1 MIIKVDDTNR
11 KRYEELFTKAYEAL
25 REKEIET
32 GASIIKKPNE
42 LGRFVSLEEFFS
54 QIADI
59 YSANPS
65 FLIRLPVDEP
75 VLAINAEKR
84 EIDTTLFKSCVTVQS
99 DQVAEI
105 VIFSI
110 DRYFDYMDF
119 METEIWVQWTAPNG
133 DGTVKQGATLIEL
146 KDVETE
152 PGKVRFGWPLDA
164 DITANPGTVHFAVR
178 FFKRGDVEVFD
189 STGAA
194 KIENKIIYSFNTTPA
209 TLTVKAALQPQLNS
223 ENSINKPH
231 SLFTYSIRNSVYAG
245 EDTKVPQ
252 TPQFAAPGLDL
263 PISATLK
270 DNTLTLRA
278 QAVVGDTGNIRYEW
292 YYTPVDGV
300 RRKCSA
306 HQNEAGETVPA
317 FGTIEDEYLETT
329 ATTAILSDNYYT
341 EGSNGAWVPYYGALP
356 HPDGEKV
363 YEKYTTFTVP
373 TTGGVTG
380 TYQVEA
386 VNNNGFIDGYVT
398 ASYPC
403 VLVSPS
409 SVVVP
414 AAGTLAKTA
423 LISGDS
429 KKAVLSITPT
439 IAADDNSEYTYEW
452 YRADSKDGA
461 AKIAKAFSANNS
473 FEIGE
478 KITLPAQGKDEATE
492 VNGVGWYS
500 VKVHSSLNRETRPYE
515 SEHRCKVTLMPAAPT
530 LSFAEGVQAS
540 GDNAIFTANVGDTL
554 DFIVNATVANAQ
566 GLGEDDLYS
575 ERLEYNWTIQPADES
590 ARDLSTEDIVNA
602 EDLHSNHIKVN
613 VAQAANYTCTVIN
626 HLNNE
631 TAAEDLAFIVM
642 LTDAE

>member
-1 MIIKVDDTNR
+1 MIIKVDDNNR
-11 KRYEELFTKAYEAL
+11 KRYEELFAKAYKAL
-25 REKEIET
+25 QDKEQET
-32 GASIIKKPNE
+32 GTSIIVRPNE
-42 LGRFVSLEEFFS
+42 LERFVSLEEFFS

-65 FLIRLPVDEP
+65 FLIRLPVDES
-75 VLAINAEKR
+75 VLVIDAEKR
-84 EIDTTLFKSCVTVQS
+84 TIDTSLFKTCVTVQS
-99 DQVAEI
+99 DQIAEI

-119 METEIWVQWTAPNG
+119 MDTEIWVQWTAPNA

-152 PGKVRFGWPLDA
+152 PGKVRFGWPLDS

-178 FFKRGDVEVFD
+178 FFKRGDVPVYD
-189 STGAA
+189 DKGVPS
-194 KIENKIIYSFNTTPA
+194 IENKIIYSFNTLPA
-209 TLTVKAALQPQLNS
+209 TLTVKAALQPKLNS
-223 ENSINKPH
+223 DSSINKPH
-231 SLFTYSIRNSVYAG
+231 GLFTYAIRNSIYAG
-245 EDTKVPQ
+245 EDTVIPQ

-270 DNTLTLRA
+270 ENTLTLKA

-300 RRKCSA
+300 RRNCA
-306 HQNEAGETVPA
+306 EHLDDEGNTVAA
-317 FGTIEDEYLETT
+317 FGTIAEIYEETT
-329 ATTAILSDNYYT
+329 ATTAVLSDNYYT
-341 EGSNGAWVPYYGALP
+341 KDGSAYLPYYGSLP
-356 HPDGEKV
+356 HPDGETV

-373 TTGGVTG
+373 ATGGVTG

-386 VNNNGFIDGYVT
+386 INRNGFIDGYRV

-414 AAGTLAKTA
+414 EEGKLTKFA
-423 LISGDS
+423 LIKGDPAQ
-429 KKAVLSITPT
+429 AVLSIVPT
-439 IAADDNSEYTYEW
+439 IAEGDNSEYTYEW
-452 YRADSKDGA
+452 YRSESKDGPA
-461 AKIAKAFSANNS
+461 AIVKAFNESNIL
-473 FEIGE
+473 EIGE
-478 KITLPAQGKDEATE
+478 TITLPAQGDAVSAD

-500 VKVHSSLNRETRPYE
+500 VKVHSSLNRETRQYE
-515 SEHRCKVTLMPAAPT
+515 SEHRCKVTLMPTAPE
-530 LSFAEGVQAS
+530 LAFADGVQAS
-540 GDNAIFTANVGDTL
+540 GDNAIFTVDVGEDLT
-554 DFIVNATVANAQ
+554 FTVNASVANAQ

-575 ERLEYNWTIQPADES
+575 ETLEYNWTIQPADEAERELTTSDIIDAS
-590 ARDLSTEDIVNA
+590 A
-602 EDLHSNHIKVN
+602 LHSNSIKVK
-613 VAQAANYTCTVIN
+613 VAEAATYTCTVTN

-631 TAAEDLAFIVM
+631 TASDELSFIVM